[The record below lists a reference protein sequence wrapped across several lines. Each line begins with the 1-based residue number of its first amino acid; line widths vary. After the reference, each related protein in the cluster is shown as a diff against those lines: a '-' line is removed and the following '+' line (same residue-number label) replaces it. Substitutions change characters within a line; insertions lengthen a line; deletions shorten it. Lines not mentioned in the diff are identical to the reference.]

1 MAIPRINRDS
11 ITVQVHQLL
20 QHEIESGNIEPGA
33 RIFEER
39 LARQLGIS
47 KTPLRLALHQL
58 KQEGI
63 VDIQPRR
70 GVYLAVPTLSEF
82 LELVEMREVLEGL
95 AARRAALQPDRR
107 FVAQMKACFAGFS
120 NSNLNELGAK
130 GKYAAADHR
139 FHRLLVQAANLSVI
153 NIRLHMNRLRRS
165 FSKRRDLRPIHQEHL
180 DIIQAIEAGD
190 ADEAEAL
197 VRMHIRNVPW
207 QEMLQG
213 SNIVSNIVSDVARND
228 VVGNIAGKLVR
239 HSRRV
244 A

>member
-1 MAIPRINRDS
+1 MRINRDS
-11 ITVQVHQLL
+11 ITAQVHRFL
-20 QHEIESGNIEPGA
+20 QREIETGNIEPGA

-39 LARQLGIS
+39 IAQQLGVS

-58 KQEGI
+58 MQEGI

-70 GVYLAVPTLSEF
+70 GIYLAVPTPSEF

-95 AARRAALQPDRR
+95 AARRAALQPDRK
-107 FVAQMKACFAGFS
+107 FVSQMNACFAGFT
-120 NSNLNELGAK
+120 NANINELGGK

-139 FHRLLVQAANLSVI
+139 FHRLLVQASGSVELVENLGII

-180 DIIQAIEAGD
+180 DIIQAINAGD
-190 ADEAEAL
+190 ARKAESL
-197 VRMHIRNVPW
+197 VRTHIRNVPW
-207 QEMLQG
+207 QELLQT
-213 SNIVSNIVSDVARND
+213 SDVA
-228 VVGNIAGKLVR
+228 GKSLRDSDIVNKPTR
-239 HSRRV
+239 HSRKV